1 MPTKSEYKI
10 QGNKKSLKKGLH
22 IPMVMDGGEGK
33 RLKKCCVVE
42 NIENQQKLRENDEIR
57 YNEGDRSPMCSV
69 QSPEQKGMPK
79 L

>member
-1 MPTKSEYKI
+1 MI
-10 QGNKKSLKKGLH
+10 
-22 IPMVMDGGEGK
+22 MDGGEGK

-69 QSPEQKGMPK
+69 QSPDQKGIPK